1 MHYGPGASAT
11 FICDSI
17 CIAFSLSLMAA
28 KPRTQKQPRSSRDRG
43 LRGKTGAAGAT
54 VARGARG
61 PIGPAGP
68 AGPRGPAGPDH
79 TKAIIALQHQVAQI
93 VRELQTQLTRIAQI
107 QAQLDHV
114 ASGQAASFS
123 DGKAPG
129 EVEH

>member
-1 MHYGPGASAT
+1 MERPAPPEPLSQGALEGLLGPPG
-11 FICDSI
+11 
-17 CIAFSLSLMAA
+17 
-28 KPRTQKQPRSSRDRG
+28 PRDRG
-43 LRGKTGAAGAT
+43 DR
-54 VARGARG
+54 
-61 PIGPAGP
+61 PAP
-68 AGPRGPAGPDH
+68 TIQKPSSRCN
-79 TKAIIALQHQVAQI
+79 IRWRI